1 MTLFSC
7 KDLSSSLQEIK
18 SKHNG
23 DYYCVNCL
31 HSFRTE
37 KKLKTHKNVCKNH
50 EYCYREMP
58 EEGKHILKYN
68 HIEKSM
74 KVSFITYVFIWK
86 NRYMP

>member
-7 KDLSSSLQEIK
+7 KNLSSSLQEIE
-18 SKHNG
+18 SKRNG

-37 KKLKTHKNVCKNH
+37 KKPKTHKNVCKNH

-74 KVSFITYVFIWK
+74 KVSFITYAFI
-86 NRYMP
+86 

>member
-7 KDLSSSLQEIK
+7 KNLSSSSQEIE
-18 SKHNG
+18 SKRNG

-74 KVSFITYVFIWK
+74 KVSFITYAFI
-86 NRYMP
+86 